1 MATVLSGSA
10 GVGQNTISITA
21 TGGTIG
27 SYLNVIPL
35 TGSVDPNY
43 PYTGSI

>member
-10 GVGQNTISITA
+10 GVGENTISITA

-27 SYLNVIPL
+27 SYPITTL
-35 TGSVDPNY
+35 TGSIDPNY